1 MTYDK
6 NLVSALKA
14 KANLLRI
21 HSINSTTTAGSGHPT
36 TCLSAAE
43 IMSALFFKVMKWDPK
58 DPKNQHA
65 DRFVLSKGHA
75 APVLYAA
82 WVEAGVITEE
92 QNLSL
97 RKIDSPFEGHPT
109 PRLPFVDVATGSLG
123 QGLGAGV
130 GLALGARDLDKSASR
145 VYVLLGDGEIAEGS
159 VWEAAQMAGNYKLQ
173 NLVAIVDANRLGQSQ
188 ATAVG
193 HNDQVYVKRF
203 EAFGWNAVEVDGHD
217 LEALLAA
224 FDQAAESQDK
234 PFAIIAKTYKGKGVS
249 FAEDKDN
256 WHGKAFNK
264 EQAAEAIREIEAAGI
279 TSDYKI
285 EIPAPSNEPLPAAQ
299 ISQFE
304 TPDYKIGDEV
314 ATREAYGV
322 ALTKLGKANSKVV
335 ALDSDT
341 KNSTYSDKFLKVF
354 PDRFFECFIAEQN
367 MISVAAGL
375 AGKDKIPFASSFA
388 VFLSRGFDQ
397 VRMAGVG
404 QNNIKLVGSHVG
416 VSIGEDGPSQMGLE
430 DLALYRTIPNAVV
443 FYPSDAVSA
452 ERAIELSAEYQGVVY
467 VRTSRPKTP
476 VIYDNNEK
484 FEIGKAKV
492 VKKSDSDKLTIIAAG
507 ITLSE
512 SVKAA
517 KVLEGEGINVRII
530 DPFTIKP
537 LDAETIIANA
547 QETGNLVLTVEDHYH
562 EGGIGEA
569 VAAALA
575 ETDIKVVR
583 VAVEGI
589 PHSGGPEELL
599 EKFGIDSKAIIS
611 KVKSLVK

>member
-575 ETDIKVVR
+575 EKDIKVVR